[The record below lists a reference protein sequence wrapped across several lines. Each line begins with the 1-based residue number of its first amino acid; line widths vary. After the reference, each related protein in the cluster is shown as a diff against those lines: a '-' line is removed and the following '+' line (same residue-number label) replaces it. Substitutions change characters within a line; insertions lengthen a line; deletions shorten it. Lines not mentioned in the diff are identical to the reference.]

1 MVAFCGSGLE
11 GRGVKSSWYNRSSSI
26 CSALLCS
33 CTVTSLIKL
42 VVCFKLRHLLT
53 H

>member
-26 CSALLCS
+26 CSAVQLHS
-33 CTVTSLIKL
+33 NKPDQAGGV
-42 VVCFKLRHLLT
+42 FKLRHLLT